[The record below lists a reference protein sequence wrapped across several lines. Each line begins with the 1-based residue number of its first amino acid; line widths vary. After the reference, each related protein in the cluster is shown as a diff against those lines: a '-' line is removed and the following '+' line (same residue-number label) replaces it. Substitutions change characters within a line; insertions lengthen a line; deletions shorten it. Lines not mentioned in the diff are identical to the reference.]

1 MDNSGKYEVKLNNF
15 DGPLDLL
22 LQLISKAKIEIKDIF
37 VSEITDQYL
46 RYLAETDMDDL
57 ENSSEFLEMAATL
70 LYIKSRALLPRIKEE
85 SDEDPE
91 GELIARLE
99 EYRRYRE
106 AAEEMRFLEGA
117 ARDIYY
123 KLPEEIADTREDVYL
138 NADTV
143 LLYEAMKELLL
154 RTGKNRA
161 REEEVVIRQD
171 YVSVHAQMR
180 MIRNKLRRKES
191 VSFFSLFSENP
202 SRMEIAVT
210 FYALLELINQGRI
223 TITQKDAFGD
233 ISIMRREKEKNGQK

>member
-1 MDNSGKYEVKLNNF
+1 MENSGKYEVKLNNF

-106 AAEEMRFLEGA
+106 AAEEMRFLESA

-123 KLPEEIADTREDVYL
+123 KLPEEIAGLTKIRVKKYGKTSVSIFVRTEDID
-138 NADTV
+138 A
-143 LLYEAMKELLL
+143 
-154 RTGKNRA
+154 
-161 REEEVVIRQD
+161 EEED
-171 YVSVHAQMR
+171 
-180 MIRNKLRRKES
+180 E
-191 VSFFSLFSENP
+191 
-202 SRMEIAVT
+202 
-210 FYALLELINQGRI
+210 
-223 TITQKDAFGD
+223 
-233 ISIMRREKEKNGQK
+233 

>member
-1 MDNSGKYEVKLNNF
+1 MENSGKYEVKLNNF

-99 EYRRYRE
+99 EYRRYITTCWNE
-106 AAEEMRFLEGA
+106 SLRFL
-117 ARDIYY
+117 I
-123 KLPEEIADTREDVYL
+123 K
-138 NADTV
+138 
-143 LLYEAMKELLL
+143 
-154 RTGKNRA
+154 
-161 REEEVVIRQD
+161 
-171 YVSVHAQMR
+171 
-180 MIRNKLRRKES
+180 
-191 VSFFSLFSENP
+191 
-202 SRMEIAVT
+202 
-210 FYALLELINQGRI
+210 
-223 TITQKDAFGD
+223 
-233 ISIMRREKEKNGQK
+233 